1 MYYHRRLLDNLVKWK
16 DSSIRK
22 PLIIRGARQ
31 VGKTSLVR
39 LFGETSFKQVVEIN
53 LEKVNHRRV
62 FEQAVSVQDFLTRVR
77 LFFEIDIVPGE
88 TLLFIDEIQASRT
101 VLELLRFFSE
111 ELPKLHV
118 VAAGS
123 PLEVKLMTGSWAI
136 PVGRV
141 DYMYLF
147 PLTFS
152 EFLVAT
158 NRKQLATALEK
169 WSLGTKDIAVS
180 DLATVAFREYL
191 LVGGMPEAVMTYA
204 KYQNMTDLQTIYK
217 RLMTAYLE
225 DVVKYAPKPE
235 LAKYIEHVIKT
246 GPSVAGTTFSYE
258 GFGGGNYRSREMS
271 EAVGIVEKVM
281 LLKQVMAV
289 NSTKLP
295 LVAKPKKPKKLLW
308 LDVGLVNAINHAYEE
323 ILVGEYE
330 GKIMEQVVGQSLV
343 SVTNSAFGE
352 IYYWSRNRDEGSAE
366 VDFVT
371 QMGEKMIA
379 FEVKSGKYF
388 SMKSMVSLV
397 AINSEIV
404 PVRVSFDEP
413 GVDEIISNGEKHKVL
428 VLPVYLLEFWV
439 EWVGKFLLLK

>member
-1 MYYHRRLLDNLVKWK
+1 MYYRRRLLADLVKWK
-16 DSSIRK
+16 ESPIRK

-39 LFGETSFKQVVEIN
+39 LFGETSFKRVVEIN
-53 LEKVNHRRV
+53 LEKVNHRQV
-62 FEQAVSVQDFLTRVR
+62 FEQAVSVQDFLTRAR

-88 TLLFIDEIQASRT
+88 TLLFIDEIQASKT

-123 PLEVKLMTGSWAI
+123 LLEAKLMTGSWAI

-169 WSLGTKDIAVS
+169 WGFGTENGAVA

-191 LVGGMPEAVMTYA
+191 LVGGMPEVVMTYA
-204 KYQNMTDLQTIYK
+204 NNKNATDLQTIYK
-217 RLMTAYLE
+217 RLTTAYLE

-235 LAKYIEHVIKT
+235 LAKYIEHVIQT
-246 GPSVAGTTFSYE
+246 GPRVAGTTFSYE

-281 LLKQVMAV
+281 LLKQVMAI

-295 LVAKPKKPKKLLW
+295 LVAKPKRPKKLLW
-308 LDVGLVNAINHAYEE
+308 LDVGLVNAANNTYEE
-323 ILVGEYE
+323 ILVGEYA

-343 SVTNSAFGE
+343 GVTNGAFGE

-371 QMGEKMIA
+371 QLRDKLVA

-388 SMKSMVSLV
+388 SMKSMVSLL

-404 PVRVSFDEP
+404 PVRVSFDQP
-413 GVDEIISNGEKHKVL
+413 GVDEITSNGVKHKVL
-428 VLPVYLLEFWV
+428 VLPIYLLEFWV
-439 EWVGKFLLLK
+439 EWVEKFLLLK